1 MYKISFINYFKR
13 KSGISKIYITINF
26 FHLLLFTAIY
36 ICRTGFDA
44 YAQELK
50 DSTDLNAAL
59 FGTNFKWG
67 AACASYQVE
76 GAWNIDGKGPSIWD
90 NFSHKRRKIHNQE
103 NGDVATDF
111 YHRYKEDIALLKD
124 MGFGVFRFSISWSRI
139 FPEGTGKINLK
150 GVEFYHHVIDEC
162 LSAGIEPWI
171 TLYHWD
177 LPQALEEKGGW
188 TNREIISWFNDYVS
202 FCTKE
207 YGDKVKNWMVMNEP
221 AAFVGLGYM
230 LGYHAPGKKGPYK
243 FLKATH
249 HACLA
254 MAEGGRMIRKNIP
267 DANIGSTFSCSQIDP
282 YRNDHVYRY
291 KDMGAVKRMKALLN
305 RLYIEP
311 SLGLGYPVDALP
323 ALKRIKRYFEPGDED
338 RLKFKFDFIGLQ
350 NYFRV
355 VTKKSLFTPFLWAKQ
370 ISAEQRGVQM
380 NEMKFEVYPEGM
392 YNIIKQFSKYDI
404 DNIIITENGACFKDS
419 VENNRVHDPKRIN
432 FFERYLEQILKAK
445 NEGAPV
451 NGYFVWSL
459 TDNFEWSEG
468 YDPRFGLIHVDFK
481 TQKRII
487 KDSGYWFQSFLSD
500 KENK

>member
-1 MYKISFINYFKR
+1 MKTFILKRIPDFRSTHIISILIISFLKYFEVAYSQKTNEIV
-13 KSGISKIYITINF
+13 SIQASDFSK
-26 FHLLLFTAIY
+26 
-36 ICRTGFDA
+36 D
-44 YAQELK
+44 
-50 DSTDLNAAL
+50 
-59 FGTNFKWG
+59 FKWG

-90 NFSHKRRKIHNQE
+90 NFAHKRRKIRNQE

-124 MGFGVFRFSISWSRI
+124 LGFGIFRFSISWSRL
-139 FPEGTGKINLK
+139 FPKGTGEINLK
-150 GVEFYHHVIDEC
+150 GVEFYHKVIDEC
-162 LSAGIEPWI
+162 INTGIEPWI

-177 LPQALEEKGGW
+177 LPQAIEEKGGW

-207 YGDKVKNWMVMNEP
+207 FGSKVKNWMVMNEP

-230 LGYHAPGKKGPYK
+230 LGYHAPGKKGPFK

-249 HACLA
+249 HVCLA
-254 MAEGGRMIRKNIP
+254 MADGGRMIRKNIP

-282 YRNDHVYRY
+282 YRDDPVHGY
-291 KDMGAVKRMKALLN
+291 KDLGAVERMDALLN

-311 SLGLGYPVDALP
+311 SLGLGYPIDALP
-323 ALKRIKRYFEPGDED
+323 ALRRIKRYFEPGDEE

-355 VTKKSLFTPFLWAKQ
+355 VTKKNIFLPFIWAKQ
-370 ISAEQRGVQM
+370 ISAEKRGVPM
-380 NEMKFEVYPEGM
+380 NEMKFEVYPEGI
-392 YNIIKQFSKYDI
+392 YSVIKQFSKYNLE
-404 DNIIITENGACFKDS
+404 NIIITENGSCFKD
-419 VENNRVHDPKRIN
+419 VVKNNRVHDQRRVE
-432 FFERYLEQILKAK
+432 FFETYLEQVLKAK
-445 NEGAPV
+445 IEGAPV

-468 YDPRFGLIHVDFK
+468 YEPRFGLIHVDFK
-481 TQKRII
+481 TQKRTI
-487 KDSGYWFQSFLSD
+487 KDSGYWFKSFLSK
-500 KENK
+500 KE